1 MHNVIEY
8 EALNIRVYN
17 TKTKCLYTETV
28 QGVQSIHN
36 GIFTQNIIGTVQYIC
51 ISNEKLTVEKSI
63 EISNSQY
70 EVMCK

>member
-1 MHNVIEY
+1 MYNVIEY

-17 TKTKCLYTETV
+17 TKTKCLNTETF
-28 QGVQSIHN
+28 QGFQSIQT
-36 GIFTQNIIGTVQYIC
+36 GICTHNIIGTVQYIC